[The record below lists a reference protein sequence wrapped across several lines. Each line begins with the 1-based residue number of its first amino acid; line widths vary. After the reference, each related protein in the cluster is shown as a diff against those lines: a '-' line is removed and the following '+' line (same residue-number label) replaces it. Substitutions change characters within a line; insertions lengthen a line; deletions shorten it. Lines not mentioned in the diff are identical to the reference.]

1 MTSDWFTRLQ
11 NAKKS
16 CIVDRNL
23 KKIHYA
29 FENGEEMVEE
39 YNLETNVITRR
50 AWKRKGELEGEG
62 KWDIEIGDP
71 EPNYEKKDEE
81 VIKES
86 PNQPFVSRR
95 ITKLNLEWRIRN
107 LPYPLNT
114 YSVTVDNDCNGGGCL
129 VVRTTNKKYYKR
141 LPVTDLNR
149 LYLPLEQDSVSF
161 SHKFNT
167 LVITYKQPK
176 QLLEFQKKVWKE
188 IVDNTKPKD
197 IMPLSPNSPPLN
209 INGCK
214 PS

>member
-1 MTSDWFTRLQ
+1 MF
-11 NAKKS
+11 
-16 CIVDRNL
+16 I
-23 KKIHYA
+23 
-29 FENGEEMVEE
+29 
-39 YNLETNVITRR
+39 
-50 AWKRKGELEGEG
+50 G

-149 LYLPLEQDSVSF
+149 LYLPLEQGQSLIFFTCISFIDSIF
-161 SHKFNT
+161 
-167 LVITYKQPK
+167 
-176 QLLEFQKKVWKE
+176 
-188 IVDNTKPKD
+188 
-197 IMPLSPNSPPLN
+197 
-209 INGCK
+209 
-214 PS
+214 